1 MTFGKNDHLDN
12 YHLLPSPSTSLSPSS
27 QLPSSSTSSSINI
40 NDVKIT
46 IGTSNNN
53 KVIMNGLVSA
63 PFYYEE
69 NQVKIQKFRILKG
82 KLVIIQGTKQTIYN
96 HTYMYILMKNNII
109 NFN

>member
-1 MTFGKNDHLDN
+1 MTSGKNDHLDN
-12 YHLLPSPSTSLSPSS
+12 YHLLPSSSTSPSLSPS
-27 QLPSSSTSSSINI
+27 LPLPSSSINI

>member
-1 MTFGKNDHLDN
+1 MANHFKNNLYFMTFGKNDHLDN
-12 YHLLPSPSTSLSPSS
+12 YHLLPSPSTSLSPPSPS
-27 QLPSSSTSSSINI
+27 PPLPSSSLMNI

-69 NQVKIQKFRILKG
+69 NQVNNHENSKISDIRRQISYHSR
-82 KLVIIQGTKQTIYN
+82 Y
-96 HTYMYILMKNNII
+96 
-109 NFN
+109 

>member
-1 MTFGKNDHLDN
+1 MANHFKNNLYFMTFGKNDHLDN

-27 QLPSSSTSSSINI
+27 QLPSSSLMNI

-69 NQVKIQKFRILKG
+69 NQVNNHENSKISDIRRQISYHSR
-82 KLVIIQGTKQTIYN
+82 Y
-96 HTYMYILMKNNII
+96 
-109 NFN
+109 